1 MSLTLAELAIHI
13 PGAIDLFEKHKFD
26 YYQNGNRTLEDVCKK
41 KHLDLKKIN
50 TELVFFQEHTSHHI
64 NMDEMGIERLMD
76 FINVKYHSKEKSVLS
91 NIHAN
96 IKKVLEERNSD
107 KSFVHFI
114 ENIEEIFRDLMNSFL
129 KHCNKEDRIL
139 FPHIH
144 KLIELRKSKSKLT
157 SQQIPLLKNPIHIL
171 ESEHQKAV
179 EIMLD
184 LTKWTDRLD
193 IPKNASV
200 SYTLLIENLK
210 EFEKDF
216 HMHLH
221 IENNILF
228 PKCIALEDEL
238 KKRIE

>member
-1 MSLTLAELAIHI
+1 M
-13 PGAIDLFEKHKFD
+13 
-26 YYQNGNRTLEDVCKK
+26 N
-41 KHLDLKKIN
+41 
-50 TELVFFQEHTSHHI
+50 
-64 NMDEMGIERLMD
+64 EMGIERLMD
-76 FINVKYHSKEKSVLS
+76 FINVKYHSKEKDVLS

-96 IKKVLEERNSD
+96 IKQVLEEKNSD
-107 KSFVHFI
+107 QPFIHFI
-114 ENIEEIFRDLMNSFL
+114 ENIEEIFRDLMDSFI

-139 FPHIH
+139 FPYIK
-144 KLIELRKSKSKLT
+144 KLIELSTGKTKLA
-157 SQQIPLLKNPIHIL
+157 QHQISLLKNPIQIL

-184 LTKWTDRLD
+184 LAKWTDHLD
-193 IPKNASV
+193 VQKNASV
-200 SYTLLIENLK
+200 SYRLLIKNLK